1 MFQSPMLTVCC
12 LGGKSWKMLIMFRK
26 REREMENKKTDLRVI
41 RTRKLLMDAF
51 LKLSSEKKFDDIKIR
66 DITSEAMVNRST
78 FYSHFRDKYDLMDV
92 SITEHIIKNV
102 VEDLK
107 SFEGLSKK
115 TAKDVFMRLTEFH
128 ADLSGKIYRKC
139 EQTYAPFN
147 ATIENKIRNA
157 LEEIFYSLLLEQN
170 PLMDLDTIKID
181 SAVLSCGIYGA
192 TLDWK
197 ENSNLSAE
205 EYIKKALI
213 FLPIKE

>member
-1 MFQSPMLTVCC
+1 M
-12 LGGKSWKMLIMFRK
+12 
-26 REREMENKKTDLRVI
+26 MENVDYVQKERKKMEDKKPDLRVI

-51 LKLSSEKKFDDIKIR
+51 FKLSSEKKFDDITIK
-66 DITSEAMVNRST
+66 DITNEAMVNRST
-78 FYSHFRDKYDLMDV
+78 FYSHFQDKYDLMDA
-92 SITEHIIKNV
+92 SITEYIIKNV

-115 TAKDVFMRLTEFH
+115 TVEAIFMRLTEFH
-128 ADLSGKIYRKC
+128 TDLSEKIYRKC

-147 ATIENKIRNA
+147 TTIENKIRNA

-170 PLMDLDTIKID
+170 SLMDLDAIKIG
-181 SAVLSCGIYGA
+181 STILSCGIYGA
-192 TLDWK
+192 SLDWK
-197 ENSNLSAE
+197 DNSNLSSE